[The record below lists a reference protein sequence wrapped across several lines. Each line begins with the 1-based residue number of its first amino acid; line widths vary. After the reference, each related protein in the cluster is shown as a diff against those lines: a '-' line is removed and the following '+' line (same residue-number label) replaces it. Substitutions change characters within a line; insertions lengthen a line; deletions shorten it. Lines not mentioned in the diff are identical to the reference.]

1 MAYLVHILILILIF
15 VILAESLDLV
25 AGHTGL
31 LSVCQAG
38 FFGVGAY
45 CSALLTTRLAA
56 SFLEGLLAG
65 IVVSVALSLV
75 VSVPSLRLKDDYF
88 VIGTFGLQVIVF
100 GILNNWISLTRGP
113 MGVPGIPLPVILGWH
128 CDSQLDFLFLG
139 GVFTL
144 FAYSVMFLIVES
156 PFGRVLHAIREDEIF
171 AETLGKDTLRFKLI
185 AFAVSASVA
194 ASAGSLYA
202 HYVTYVDPS
211 SFTVIDSILVI
222 SMVIIGGAGS
232 AWGPLIGASV
242 LVMLPEAL
250 RFIGLPNAAA
260 GNLRQMIYGVLLVV
274 MMIFRPRGLVGKYA
288 LSK

>member
-1 MAYLVHILILILIF
+1 
-15 VILAESLDLV
+15 
-25 AGHTGL
+25 
-31 LSVCQAG
+31 
-38 FFGVGAY
+38 
-45 CSALLTTRLAA
+45 
-56 SFLEGLLAG
+56 
-65 IVVSVALSLV
+65 
-75 VSVPSLRLKDDYF
+75 
-88 VIGTFGLQVIVF
+88 
-100 GILNNWISLTRGP
+100 

-171 AETLGKDTLRFKLI
+171 AETLGKDTLRFKFI
-185 AFAVSASVA
+185 AFADSASVA